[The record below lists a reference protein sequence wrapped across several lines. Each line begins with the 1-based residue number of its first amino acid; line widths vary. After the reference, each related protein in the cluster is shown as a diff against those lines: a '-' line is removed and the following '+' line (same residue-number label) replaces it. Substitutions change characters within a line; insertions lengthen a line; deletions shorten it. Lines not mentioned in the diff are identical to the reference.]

1 VEEAKK
7 AREAFASSATAFV
20 TPVTQIDDTV
30 IGNGKAGTLSRG
42 LRDAYMDYAAGEGAT
57 A

>member
-1 VEEAKK
+1 
-7 AREAFASSATAFV
+7 V

-30 IGNGKAGTLSRG
+30 IGNGKAGTLSTG
-42 LRDAYMDYAAGEGAT
+42 LRQTYLEYAAGEGAT